1 MSTSLSTSPSA
12 NSGPVDAS
20 AHGAASTS
28 APAPASASGRRRI
41 PPRRGAA
48 AAVAAGLAL
57 VLALPSPA
65 LGAPGDPDPAFDGDG
80 RVATD
85 FGGGGYDES
94 RGMVIQAD
102 GKIVTVGLTVPAAGG
117 YSDFALAR
125 YNPDGSLDP
134 TFDGDGD
141 TDGRI
146 TADLRGGDDTA
157 DAVAVQPDGKL
168 VVAGYSA
175 DPDGG
180 GAFTVARFNP
190 DGSLDTTFDGSG
202 FTTTDFGTGGPQEA
216 HAVVVQPGGA
226 IVAAG
231 GSGTDVALARY
242 NAVNGSL
249 DTTFGDGGKVTTGF
263 AGGSATAFD
272 VTLQSDDKIVIAGRS
287 GYNYPS
293 NESDFALARYHPNGG
308 LDTTFGDAGRVTT
321 PFAGADVANGVE
333 VQPDGKIVTAGNSG
347 FDFALARYNPAD
359 GSLDGSFDGDG
370 KVTTDFGTNTLDGA
384 ADLALQP
391 DGKIVAAGISLADF
405 GVARYHADGSL
416 DSGFGTG
423 GKVRTDVSFGYFD
436 TANAVALQ
444 SDGKIVV
451 SGNTGDDRGL
461 VRYQVTTPPPPPGV
475 DLAVTKTGP
484 VSVSIGDQAAYT
496 VTVTNTSTTTTATG
510 VTLADTLTGPAA
522 LLSATPAQG
531 TCTLSAATANCA
543 LGTLAPGAQTTVRF
557 VAEPRATGT
566 LSDRATASAA
576 QTDPATADNTAT
588 AATTVNNARGCTVIG
603 TSGTDTL
610 NGGYGNDVI
619 CALSGN
625 DTVRA
630 SYGNDTV
637 HAGPGND
644 NVDGGFGNDTLLG
657 GPGNDTLTGYYG
669 DDRLDTVDGVPGNDS
684 ANGGFNTDTCTTDP
698 GDTRISCP

>member
-1 MSTSLSTSPSA
+1 TEVSADASARAAASPSA
-12 NSGPVDAS
+12 RGP
-20 AHGAASTS
+20 
-28 APAPASASGRRRI
+28 RRVR
-41 PPRRGAA
+41 RRGAA

-57 VLALPSPA
+57 VLALPAPA
-65 LGAPGDPDPAFDGDG
+65 LGAPGDLDPAFDGDG
-80 RVATD
+80 KVATD

-94 RGMVIQAD
+94 RGMVIQPD

-125 YNPDGSLDP
+125 YNTDGSLDP
-134 TFDGDGD
+134 TFNGDGD
-141 TDGRI
+141 DDGRI

-175 DPDGG
+175 EPDGG
-180 GAFTVARFNP
+180 GGFTVARFHAN
-190 DGSLDTTFDGSG
+190 GSLDTTFDGSG
-202 FTTTDFGTGGPQEA
+202 FTVTDFGTAGPQEA
-216 HAVVVQPGGA
+216 HAVVIQPGGA

-231 GSGTDVALARY
+231 GSGTEVALARY
-242 NAVNGSL
+242 NAADGSL
-249 DTTFGDGGKVTTGF
+249 DTAFGDGGTVTTGF

-272 VTLQSDDKIVIAGRS
+272 VTLQSDNKIVIAGRA

-293 NESDFALARYHPNGG
+293 NESDFALARYQTNGS
-308 LDTTFGDAGRVTT
+308 LDTAFGDGGRVTT
-321 PFAGADVANGVE
+321 PFAGADVANGVK

-359 GSLDGSFDGDG
+359 GSLDGTFDTDG

-405 GVARYHADGSL
+405 GVARYNADGSL
-416 DSGFGTG
+416 DGGFGAG
-423 GKVRTDVSFGYFD
+423 GKVHTDVSSGYFD

-484 VSVSIGDQAAYT
+484 GSVSIGDQATYT

-510 VTLADTLTGPAA
+510 VTLADTLTGPGT

-531 TCTLSAATANCA
+531 TCTLSATTANCTLA
-543 LGTLAPGAQTTVRF
+543 ALAPGARTTVRF
-557 VAEPRATGT
+557 VAEPRATGV

-576 QTDPATADNTAT
+576 QTDPATANNTAT
-588 AATTVNNARGCTVIG
+588 ATTSVNNARGCTIIG
-603 TSGTDTL
+603 TSGPDTL
-610 NGGYGNDVI
+610 TGGFGNDII

-630 SYGNDTV
+630 GYGNDTV

-644 NVDGGFGNDTLLG
+644 NVDGGFGNDILLG

-669 DDRLDTVDGVPGNDS
+669 DDRLDTVDGVFGNDS